1 MLHACV
7 RPFVGTDL
15 LPGCFT
21 EPMALSSVASSRR
34 SRRGSGYRARSTP
47 HAVLASPPPV
57 LDRDPATFSDLAQP
71 PAAATAAG
79 GVWGTFAWSPAKP
92 RREEAV
98 LLSSTMLGNM
108 GGGRGPGSGGGA
120 SVGAVGTLISDLGDL
135 QAGDGRWQNIQ
146 VRVASRVCTRA
157 ETRAEHVVVDADAGV
172 VLASRMQCGK
182 RWARLYKL

>member
-1 MLHACV
+1 M
-7 RPFVGTDL
+7 
-15 LPGCFT
+15 
-21 EPMALSSVASSRR
+21 
-34 SRRGSGYRARSTP
+34 
-47 HAVLASPPPV
+47 
-57 LDRDPATFSDLAQP
+57 
-71 PAAATAAG
+71 
-79 GVWGTFAWSPAKP
+79 
-92 RREEAV
+92 

-172 VLASRMQCGK
+172 VLASRMRCGK